1 MHYIALGPSGGG
13 HVGGSSFVAL
23 TTIAATDVHT
33 GCCLDI
39 SFWIRKVESY
49 GK

>member
-1 MHYIALGPSGGG
+1 MYCITLGPSGGG

-23 TTIAATDVHT
+23 TTIAATNVHT
-33 GCCLDI
+33 GRCLGI